1 MEGNKQYENA
11 RQGKKFNKSDGS
23 LMRKGGKRTIN

>member
-11 RQGKKFNKSDGS
+11 RQGKKFNKLDGN
-23 LMRKGGKRTIN
+23 LMRKEGKRIIN